1 MKSRVGKFLL
11 SSTLVTVLAG
21 CSTFSK
27 EPESISAVD
36 EIARQ
41 VDSRFQAYSAESFMA
56 NKGTVKEIKNIN
68 QYVRGLMHQLVD
80 NVKYVNESTPLAVTS
95 FVLLDSD
102 LQTTN
107 LVGNQIA
114 ESFIHEVHKFGLP
127 VLDYKTTDFF
137 RISDDGDYIFSRDY
151 MELRSDLPID
161 YVLSGTLT
169 KHQKGYLVN
178 ARIIGIKS
186 KAIVASAQGL
196 VPDYAIK
203 SLQNTQKNDGIPL
216 RQGL

>member
-1 MKSRVGKFLL
+1 MKGRMVKSIGVASIAAVVVGCT
-11 SSTLVTVLAG
+11 TLGNNTTVAA
-21 CSTFSK
+21 S
-27 EPESISAVD
+27 D
-36 EIARQ
+36 ETTEQ
-41 VDSRFQAYSAESFMA
+41 VDSRFQAYSADSFMA

-68 QYVRGLMHQLVD
+68 HYVRGLMHQLAD
-80 NVKYVNESTPLAVTS
+80 NVKYVNQSTPIAVTS

-102 LQTTN
+102 LQKTN

-114 ESFIHEVHKFGLP
+114 ESFIHEIHKLGLP

-137 RISDDGDYIFSRDY
+137 RVSTEGDYIFSRDY

-186 KAIVASAQGL
+186 KAVVASAQGL

-203 SLQNTQKNDGIPL
+203 SLQNTKNNDGIPL
-216 RQGL
+216 RKG

>member
-1 MKSRVGKFLL
+1 MKVSFLKTV
-11 SSTLVTVLAG
+11 SLVSMASLVVG
-21 CSTFSK
+21 CSIFDAPK
-27 EPESISAVD
+27 ETVAATDKTAMQI
-36 EIARQ
+36 
-41 VDSRFQAYSAESFMA
+41 DSRFQAYSAESFMA
-56 NKGTVKEIKNIN
+56 NKGSVKEIKNIN
-68 QYVRGLMHQLVD
+68 HYVRGLMHQLAD
-80 NVKYVNESTPLAVTS
+80 NIKYVNQKTPIAVMS

-102 LQTTN
+102 LQKTT

-114 ESFIHEVHKFGLP
+114 ESFVHEIHKFGLP

-137 RISDDGDYIFSRDY
+137 RITEEGDFIFSRDY
-151 MELRSDLPID
+151 MELRADLPID

-186 KAIVASAQGL
+186 KAVVASAQGL

-203 SLQNTQKNDGIPL
+203 SLQNTKSNDGIPL
-216 RQGL
+216 RKG

>member
-1 MKSRVGKFLL
+1 MKVSFLKTVSL
-11 SSTLVTVLAG
+11 FSMASLVVG
-21 CSTFSK
+21 CSIFDAPK
-27 EPESISAVD
+27 ETVAATDKTAMQI
-36 EIARQ
+36 
-41 VDSRFQAYSAESFMA
+41 DSRFQAYSAESFMA
-56 NKGTVKEIKNIN
+56 NKGSVKEIKNIN
-68 QYVRGLMHQLVD
+68 HYVRGLMHQLAD
-80 NVKYVNESTPLAVTS
+80 NIKYVNQKTPIAVMS

-102 LQTTN
+102 LQKTT

-114 ESFIHEVHKFGLP
+114 ESFVHEIHKFGLP

-137 RISDDGDYIFSRDY
+137 RISEEGDFIFSRDY
-151 MELRSDLPID
+151 MELRADLPID

-186 KAIVASAQGL
+186 KAVVASAQGL

-203 SLQNTQKNDGIPL
+203 SLQNTKSNDGIPL
-216 RQGL
+216 RKG

>member
-1 MKSRVGKFLL
+1 MVKSIGVASIAAVVVGCT
-11 SSTLVTVLAG
+11 TLGNNTTVAA
-21 CSTFSK
+21 S
-27 EPESISAVD
+27 D
-36 EIARQ
+36 ETTEQ
-41 VDSRFQAYSAESFMA
+41 VDSRFQAYSADSFMA

-68 QYVRGLMHQLVD
+68 HYVRGLMHQLAD
-80 NVKYVNESTPLAVTS
+80 NVKYVNQSTPIAVTS

-102 LQTTN
+102 LQKTN

-114 ESFIHEVHKFGLP
+114 ESFIHEIHKLGLP

-137 RISDDGDYIFSRDY
+137 RVSTEGDYIFSRDY

-186 KAIVASAQGL
+186 KAVVASAQGL

-203 SLQNTQKNDGIPL
+203 SLQNTKNNDGIPL
-216 RQGL
+216 RKG

>member
-1 MKSRVGKFLL
+1 MKVRMVKSIGVASIAAVVVGCT
-11 SSTLVTVLAG
+11 TLGNNTTVAA
-21 CSTFSK
+21 S
-27 EPESISAVD
+27 D
-36 EIARQ
+36 ETTEQ
-41 VDSRFQAYSAESFMA
+41 VDSRFQAYSADSFMA

-68 QYVRGLMHQLVD
+68 HYVRGLMHQLAD
-80 NVKYVNESTPLAVTS
+80 NVKYVNQSTPIAVTS

-102 LQTTN
+102 LQKTN
-107 LVGNQIA
+107 LVGNRIA
-114 ESFIHEVHKFGLP
+114 ESFIHEIHKLGLP

-137 RISDDGDYIFSRDY
+137 RVSTEGDYIFSRDY

-186 KAIVASAQGL
+186 KAVVASAQGL

-203 SLQNTQKNDGIPL
+203 SLQNTKNNDGIPL
-216 RQGL
+216 RKG

>member
-1 MKSRVGKFLL
+1 MKVSFLKTV
-11 SSTLVTVLAG
+11 SLVSMASLVVG
-21 CSTFSK
+21 CSIFDAPK
-27 EPESISAVD
+27 ETVAATDKTAMQI
-36 EIARQ
+36 
-41 VDSRFQAYSAESFMA
+41 DSRFQAYSAKSFMA
-56 NKGTVKEIKNIN
+56 NKGSVKEIKNIN
-68 QYVRGLMHQLVD
+68 HYVRGLMHQLAD
-80 NVKYVNESTPLAVTS
+80 NIKYVNQKTPIAVMS

-102 LQTTN
+102 LQKTT

-114 ESFIHEVHKFGLP
+114 ESFVHEIHKFGLP

-137 RISDDGDYIFSRDY
+137 RISEEGDFIFSRDY
-151 MELRSDLPID
+151 MELRADLPID

-186 KAIVASAQGL
+186 KAVVASAQGL

-203 SLQNTQKNDGIPL
+203 SLQNTKSNDGIPL
-216 RQGL
+216 RKG

>member
-1 MKSRVGKFLL
+1 MKVRMVKSIGVASIAAVVVGCT
-11 SSTLVTVLAG
+11 TLGNNTTVAA
-21 CSTFSK
+21 S
-27 EPESISAVD
+27 D
-36 EIARQ
+36 ETTEQ
-41 VDSRFQAYSAESFMA
+41 VDSRFQAYSADSFMA

-68 QYVRGLMHQLVD
+68 HYVRGLMHQLAD
-80 NVKYVNESTPLAVTS
+80 NVKYVNQSTPIAVTS

-102 LQTTN
+102 LQKTN

-114 ESFIHEVHKFGLP
+114 ESFIHEIHKLGLP

-137 RISDDGDYIFSRDY
+137 RVSTEGDYIFSRDY

-186 KAIVASAQGL
+186 KAVVASAQGL
-196 VPDYAIK
+196 VPDYAVK
-203 SLQNTQKNDGIPL
+203 SLQNTKNNDGIPL
-216 RQGL
+216 RKG

>member
-1 MKSRVGKFLL
+1 MRVYFFKSLCVASL
-11 SSTLVTVLAG
+11 TAIAVG
-21 CSTFSK
+21 CSAFNAPK
-27 EPESISAVD
+27 ETVAASDKTAV
-36 EIARQ
+36 Q

-56 NKGTVKEIKNIN
+56 NKGSLKEIKNIN
-68 QYVRGLMHQLVD
+68 HYVRGLMHQLAD
-80 NVKYVNESTPLAVTS
+80 NIKYVNQNTPIAVMS

-102 LQTTN
+102 LQKTT

-114 ESFIHEVHKFGLP
+114 ESFVHEVHKFGLP

-137 RISDDGDYIFSRDY
+137 RISEDGDFIFSRDY
-151 MELRSDLPID
+151 MELRTELPID
-161 YVLSGTLT
+161 YVLTGTLT

-186 KAIVASAQGL
+186 KAVVASAQGL

-203 SLQNTQKNDGIPL
+203 SLQNTKNNDGIPL
-216 RQGL
+216 RRG

>member
-1 MKSRVGKFLL
+1 MVKSIGVASIAAVVVGCT
-11 SSTLVTVLAG
+11 TLGNNTTVAA
-21 CSTFSK
+21 S
-27 EPESISAVD
+27 D
-36 EIARQ
+36 ETTEQ
-41 VDSRFQAYSAESFMA
+41 VDSRFQAYSADSFMA
-56 NKGTVKEIKNIN
+56 NKGAVKEIKNIN
-68 QYVRGLMHQLVD
+68 HYVRGLMHQLAD
-80 NVKYVNESTPLAVTS
+80 NVKYVNQSTPIAVTS

-102 LQTTN
+102 LQKTN

-114 ESFIHEVHKFGLP
+114 ESFIHEIHKLGLP

-137 RISDDGDYIFSRDY
+137 RVSTEGDYIFSRDY

-186 KAIVASAQGL
+186 KAVVASAQGL

-203 SLQNTQKNDGIPL
+203 SLQNTKNNDGIPL
-216 RQGL
+216 RKG

>member
-1 MKSRVGKFLL
+1 MKIRMVKSIGIASIAAVVVGCT
-11 SSTLVTVLAG
+11 TLGNNTTVAA
-21 CSTFSK
+21 S
-27 EPESISAVD
+27 D
-36 EIARQ
+36 EITEQ
-41 VDSRFQAYSAESFMA
+41 VDSRFQAYSADSFMA

-68 QYVRGLMHQLVD
+68 HYVRGLMHQLAD
-80 NVKYVNESTPLAVTS
+80 NVKYVNQSTPIAVTS

-102 LQTTN
+102 LQKTN

-114 ESFIHEVHKFGLP
+114 ESFIHEIHKLGLP

-137 RISDDGDYIFSRDY
+137 RVSTEGDYIFSRDY

-186 KAIVASAQGL
+186 KAVVASAQGL

-203 SLQNTQKNDGIPL
+203 SLQNTKNNDGIPL
-216 RQGL
+216 RKG

>member
-1 MKSRVGKFLL
+1 MKVRMVKSIGVASIAAVVVGCT
-11 SSTLVTVLAG
+11 TLGNNATVAA
-21 CSTFSK
+21 S
-27 EPESISAVD
+27 D
-36 EIARQ
+36 ETTEQ
-41 VDSRFQAYSAESFMA
+41 VDSRFQAYSADSFMA

-68 QYVRGLMHQLVD
+68 HYVRGLMHQLAD
-80 NVKYVNESTPLAVTS
+80 NVKYVNQSTPIAVTS

-102 LQTTN
+102 LQKTN

-114 ESFIHEVHKFGLP
+114 ESFIHEIHKLGLP

-137 RISDDGDYIFSRDY
+137 RVSTEGDYIFSRDY

-186 KAIVASAQGL
+186 KAVVASAQGL

-203 SLQNTQKNDGIPL
+203 SLQNTKNNDGIPL
-216 RQGL
+216 RKG

>member
-1 MKSRVGKFLL
+1 MNSHKKHVLGAISAALL
-11 SSTLVTVLAG
+11 VG
-21 CSTFSK
+21 CSTFNEAEVTVAASDDTAK
-27 EPESISAVD
+27 K
-36 EIARQ
+36 
-41 VDSRFQAYSAESFMA
+41 VDSRFQAYSADSFMA
-56 NKGTVKEIKNIN
+56 NKGSVKEIKNIN
-68 QYVRGLMHQLVD
+68 HYVRGLMHQLAD
-80 NVKYVNESTPLAVTS
+80 NIKYVNESTPIAVTS

-102 LQTTN
+102 LQTTT

-114 ESFIHEVHKFGLP
+114 ESFVHEIHKFGLP

-151 MELRSDLPID
+151 MELRADLPID

-186 KAIVASAQGL
+186 KAVVASAQGL

-203 SLQNTQKNDGIPL
+203 SLQNTQNNDGIPL
-216 RQGL
+216 RKG

>member
-1 MKSRVGKFLL
+1 MKVSFLKTV
-11 SSTLVTVLAG
+11 SLVSMASLVVG
-21 CSTFSK
+21 CSIFDAPK
-27 EPESISAVD
+27 ETVAATDKTAMQI
-36 EIARQ
+36 
-41 VDSRFQAYSAESFMA
+41 DSRFQAYSAESFMA
-56 NKGTVKEIKNIN
+56 NKGSVKEIKNIN
-68 QYVRGLMHQLVD
+68 HYVRGLMHQLAD
-80 NVKYVNESTPLAVTS
+80 NIKYVNQKTPIAVMS

-102 LQTTN
+102 LQKTT

-114 ESFIHEVHKFGLP
+114 ESFVHEIHKFGLP

-137 RISDDGDYIFSRDY
+137 RISEEGDFIFSRDY
-151 MELRSDLPID
+151 MELRADLPID

-186 KAIVASAQGL
+186 KAVVASAQGL

-203 SLQNTQKNDGIPL
+203 SLQNTKSNDGIPL
-216 RQGL
+216 RKG

>member
-1 MKSRVGKFLL
+1 M
-11 SSTLVTVLAG
+11 
-21 CSTFSK
+21 
-27 EPESISAVD
+27 
-36 EIARQ
+36 
-41 VDSRFQAYSAESFMA
+41 
-56 NKGTVKEIKNIN
+56 
-68 QYVRGLMHQLVD
+68 
-80 NVKYVNESTPLAVTS
+80 S

-102 LQTTN
+102 LQKTT

-114 ESFIHEVHKFGLP
+114 ESFVHEIHKFGLP

-137 RISDDGDYIFSRDY
+137 RISEEGDFIFSRDY
-151 MELRSDLPID
+151 MELRADLPID

-186 KAIVASAQGL
+186 KAVVASAQGL

-203 SLQNTQKNDGIPL
+203 SLQNTKSNDGIPL
-216 RQGL
+216 RKG

>member
-1 MKSRVGKFLL
+1 MKVRMVKSIGIASIAAVVVGCT
-11 SSTLVTVLAG
+11 TLGNNTTVAA
-21 CSTFSK
+21 S
-27 EPESISAVD
+27 D
-36 EIARQ
+36 ETTEQ
-41 VDSRFQAYSAESFMA
+41 VDSRFQAYSADSFMA

-68 QYVRGLMHQLVD
+68 HYVRGLMHQLAD
-80 NVKYVNESTPLAVTS
+80 NVKYVNQSTPIAVTS

-102 LQTTN
+102 LQKTN

-114 ESFIHEVHKFGLP
+114 ESFIHEIHKLGLP

-137 RISDDGDYIFSRDY
+137 RVSTEGDYIFSRDY

-186 KAIVASAQGL
+186 KAVVASAQGL

-203 SLQNTQKNDGIPL
+203 SLQNTKNNDGIPL
-216 RQGL
+216 RKG

>member
-1 MKSRVGKFLL
+1 MKVRMVKSIGVASIAAVVVGCT
-11 SSTLVTVLAG
+11 TLGNNTTVAA
-21 CSTFSK
+21 S
-27 EPESISAVD
+27 D
-36 EIARQ
+36 ETTEQ
-41 VDSRFQAYSAESFMA
+41 VDSRFQAYSADSFMA

-68 QYVRGLMHQLVD
+68 HYVRGLMHQLAD
-80 NVKYVNESTPLAVTS
+80 NVKYVNQSTPIAVTS

-102 LQTTN
+102 LQKTN

-114 ESFIHEVHKFGLP
+114 ESFIHEIHKLGLP
-127 VLDYKTTDFF
+127 VLDYKTADFF
-137 RISDDGDYIFSRDY
+137 RVSTEGDYIFSRDY

-186 KAIVASAQGL
+186 KAVVASAQGL

-203 SLQNTQKNDGIPL
+203 SLQNTKNNDGIPL
-216 RQGL
+216 RKG

>member
-1 MKSRVGKFLL
+1 MKVRMVKSIGVASIAAVVVGCT
-11 SSTLVTVLAG
+11 TLGNNTTVAA
-21 CSTFSK
+21 S
-27 EPESISAVD
+27 D
-36 EIARQ
+36 ETTEQ
-41 VDSRFQAYSAESFMA
+41 VDSRFQAYSADSFMA

-68 QYVRGLMHQLVD
+68 HYVRGLMHQLAD
-80 NVKYVNESTPLAVTS
+80 NVKYVNQSTPIAVTS

-102 LQTTN
+102 LQKTN

-114 ESFIHEVHKFGLP
+114 ESFIHEIHKLGLP

-137 RISDDGDYIFSRDY
+137 RVSTEGDYIFSRDY

-186 KAIVASAQGL
+186 KVVVASAQGL

-203 SLQNTQKNDGIPL
+203 SLQNTKNNDGIPL
-216 RQGL
+216 RKG

>member
-1 MKSRVGKFLL
+1 MVKSIGIASIAAVVVGCT
-11 SSTLVTVLAG
+11 TLGNNTTVAA
-21 CSTFSK
+21 S
-27 EPESISAVD
+27 D
-36 EIARQ
+36 ETTEQ
-41 VDSRFQAYSAESFMA
+41 VDSRFQAYSADSFMA

-68 QYVRGLMHQLVD
+68 HYVRGLMHQLAD
-80 NVKYVNESTPLAVTS
+80 NVKYVNQSTPIAVTS

-102 LQTTN
+102 LQKTN

-114 ESFIHEVHKFGLP
+114 ESFIHEIHKLGLP

-137 RISDDGDYIFSRDY
+137 RVSTEGDYIFSRDY

-186 KAIVASAQGL
+186 KAVVASAQGL

-203 SLQNTQKNDGIPL
+203 SLQNTKNNDGIPL
-216 RQGL
+216 RKG

>member
-1 MKSRVGKFLL
+1 MKVRMVKSIGVASIAAVVVGCT
-11 SSTLVTVLAG
+11 TLGNNTTVAA
-21 CSTFSK
+21 S
-27 EPESISAVD
+27 D
-36 EIARQ
+36 ETTEQ
-41 VDSRFQAYSAESFMA
+41 VDSRFQAYSADSFMA

-68 QYVRGLMHQLVD
+68 HYVRGLMHQLAD
-80 NVKYVNESTPLAVTS
+80 NVKYVNQSTPIAVTS

-102 LQTTN
+102 LQKTN

-114 ESFIHEVHKFGLP
+114 ESFIHEIHKLGLP

-137 RISDDGDYIFSRDY
+137 RVSTEGGYIFSRDY

-186 KAIVASAQGL
+186 KAVVASAQGL

-203 SLQNTQKNDGIPL
+203 SLQNTKNNDGIPL
-216 RQGL
+216 RKG

>member
-1 MKSRVGKFLL
+1 MKVRMVKSIGVASIAAVVVGCT
-11 SSTLVTVLAG
+11 TLGNNTTVAA
-21 CSTFSK
+21 S
-27 EPESISAVD
+27 D
-36 EIARQ
+36 ETTEQ
-41 VDSRFQAYSAESFMA
+41 VDSRFQAYSADSFMA

-68 QYVRGLMHQLVD
+68 HYVRGLMHQLAD
-80 NVKYVNESTPLAVTS
+80 NVKYVNQSTPIAVTS

-102 LQTTN
+102 LQKTN

-114 ESFIHEVHKFGLP
+114 ESFIHEIHKLGLP

-137 RISDDGDYIFSRDY
+137 RVSTEGDYIFSRDY

-186 KAIVASAQGL
+186 KAVVASAQGL

-203 SLQNTQKNDGIPL
+203 SLQNTKNNDGIPL
-216 RQGL
+216 RKG

>member
-1 MKSRVGKFLL
+1 MKTRMVKSIGIASIAAVVVGCT
-11 SSTLVTVLAG
+11 TLGNNTTVAA
-21 CSTFSK
+21 S
-27 EPESISAVD
+27 D
-36 EIARQ
+36 ETTEQ
-41 VDSRFQAYSAESFMA
+41 VDSRFQAYSADSFMA

-68 QYVRGLMHQLVD
+68 HYVRGLMHQLAD
-80 NVKYVNESTPLAVTS
+80 NVKYVNQSTPIAVTS

-102 LQTTN
+102 LQKTN

-114 ESFIHEVHKFGLP
+114 ESFIHEIHKLGLP

-137 RISDDGDYIFSRDY
+137 RVSTEGDYIFSRDY
-151 MELRSDLPID
+151 MELRSDLSID

-186 KAIVASAQGL
+186 KAVVASAQGL

-203 SLQNTQKNDGIPL
+203 SLQNTKNNDGIPL
-216 RQGL
+216 RKG

>member
-1 MKSRVGKFLL
+1 MKVRMVKSIGVASIAAVVVGCT
-11 SSTLVTVLAG
+11 TLGNNTTVAA
-21 CSTFSK
+21 S
-27 EPESISAVD
+27 D
-36 EIARQ
+36 ETTEQ
-41 VDSRFQAYSAESFMA
+41 VDSRFQAYSADSFMA

-68 QYVRGLMHQLVD
+68 HYVRGLMHQLAD
-80 NVKYVNESTPLAVTS
+80 NVKYVNQSTPIAVTS

-102 LQTTN
+102 LQKTN

-114 ESFIHEVHKFGLP
+114 ESFIHEIHKLGLP

-137 RISDDGDYIFSRDY
+137 RVSTEGDYIFSRDY

-186 KAIVASAQGL
+186 KAVVASAQGF

-203 SLQNTQKNDGIPL
+203 SLQNTKNNDGIPL
-216 RQGL
+216 RKG

>member
-1 MKSRVGKFLL
+1 MKIRMVKSIGIASIAAVVVGCT
-11 SSTLVTVLAG
+11 TLGNNTTVAA
-21 CSTFSK
+21 S
-27 EPESISAVD
+27 D
-36 EIARQ
+36 ETTER
-41 VDSRFQAYSAESFMA
+41 VDSRFQAYSADSFMA

-68 QYVRGLMHQLVD
+68 HYVRGLMHQLAD
-80 NVKYVNESTPLAVTS
+80 NVKYVNQSTPIAVTS

-102 LQTTN
+102 LQKTN

-114 ESFIHEVHKFGLP
+114 ESFIHEIHKLGLP

-137 RISDDGDYIFSRDY
+137 RVSTEGDYIFSRDY

-186 KAIVASAQGL
+186 KAVVASAQGL

-203 SLQNTQKNDGIPL
+203 SLQNTKNNDGIPL
-216 RQGL
+216 RKG